1 MTMAILNADVSP
13 TSKENTKNK
22 SDIENESNTICQD
35 STDQD
40 QPNENPK
47 SKRKS
52 AIILGDSMTKQHTDE
67 TSKKMKPECK
77 VFVRAFPGAT
87 TQIMV
92 NYMKPS
98 KPWDK

>member
-13 TSKENTKNK
+13 TSTENTKNK
-22 SDIENESNTICQD
+22 SDIENESNTIFQD

-52 AIILGDSMTKQHTDE
+52 IIILGDSMTK
-67 TSKKMKPECK
+67 
-77 VFVRAFPGAT
+77 
-87 TQIMV
+87 
-92 NYMKPS
+92 
-98 KPWDK
+98 